1 MSIPDVVSAVV
12 AVLRAD
18 AGVPIDRVYY
28 AELPKSE
35 HATMPRKNVVV
46 RKVGGF
52 TADRARVRYQ
62 HQRIDIFCYGETPFE
77 AAMLELAVYD
87 ALKQMVPHDVGTCRI
102 WDAEVSSGAID
113 LREPDTQW
121 PLVFRSYVIAAAEV
135 AVA

>member
-1 MSIPDVVSAVV
+1 MTIPDVVGAVI
-12 AVLRAD
+12 AVLRAENVE
-18 AGVPIDRVYY
+18 ASDRVWY

-35 HATMPRKNVVV
+35 HAAMPRKNVVV
-46 RKVGGF
+46 RKAGGF

-62 HQRIDIFCYGETPFE
+62 HQRVDIFCYGETPKE
-77 AAMLELAVYD
+77 AATLELAVYD
-87 ALKQMVPHDVGTCRI
+87 ALKQMVPYDEGACRI

-113 LREPDTQW
+113 LREQETQW